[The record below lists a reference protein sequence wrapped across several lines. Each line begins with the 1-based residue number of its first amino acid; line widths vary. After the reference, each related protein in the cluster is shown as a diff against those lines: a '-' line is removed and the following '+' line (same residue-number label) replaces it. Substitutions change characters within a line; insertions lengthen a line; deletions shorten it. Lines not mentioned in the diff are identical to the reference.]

1 MYAVTDIHVIA
12 LTTEEAQRFLKKE
25 PPQKFEQ
32 RLRAKGRS
40 SVTDSRDF
48 RDPQDSLP
56 LIAFAWESYVSRAL
70 FHKLQRRLHLTLY
83 HS

>member
-25 PPQKFEQ
+25 PPQKVEQ

-56 LIAFAWESYVSRAL
+56 LIAFAWESYVQCL
-70 FHKLQRRLHLTLY
+70 
-83 HS
+83 